1 MKLIPKDWN
10 ELQQY
15 KDRKP
20 LWIKFHRDLLN
31 DFAYSSVQ
39 IGTKATLPL
48 LWLLACEYED
58 GIIEATIEEI
68 SFRIHIDIKT
78 LDKAISELVECKFF
92 TIKEYCTEPY
102 KNVPREETEKR
113 REEIEIETI
122 LENEFQACWK
132 NYTLTFLKSQGRG
145 GGTKS
150 KALIK
155 YKGLRKKYSLEQIEN
170 LVNSEMNKNMGHRD
184 LERVLTIDNM
194 KQVLEDG
201 AIKKVV
207 PQQQLSFKQQDE
219 IRAKEK
225 SDNITRLLDNGFDP
239 FSQNDWD
246 KLSKYESQ
254 IMQEHQQGVIDV
266 QPTHRIS

>member
-20 LWIKFHRDLLN
+20 LWIKLHRDLLN

-58 GIIEATIEEI
+58 GIIEASIEEI
-68 SFRIHIDIKT
+68 SFRIHIDVKT
-78 LDKAISELVECKFF
+78 LSSAIHELSECKFF
-92 TIKEYCTEPY
+92 TIEDDCTEPY
-102 KNVPREETEKR
+102 KAVPREETEKR
-113 REEIEIETI
+113 RERDREETEI

-150 KALIK
+150 KALAK
-155 YKGLRKKYSLEQIEN
+155 YKSLRSKYSLEQIEM
-170 LVNSEMNKNMGHRD
+170 LVNSEMNKNMGHKD
-184 LERVLTIDNM
+184 LERVLTIDSM

-201 AIKKVV
+201 VVDKVA
-207 PQQQLSFKQQDE
+207 PQNQMSFKQQDIEQRNKE
-219 IRAKEK
+219 ISYALEN
-225 SDNITRLLDNGFDP
+225 NIFDIIDEMEHN
-239 FSQNDWD
+239 QNNTV
-246 KLSKYESQ
+246 
-254 IMQEHQQGVIDV
+254 QGVICE
-266 QPTHRIS
+266 